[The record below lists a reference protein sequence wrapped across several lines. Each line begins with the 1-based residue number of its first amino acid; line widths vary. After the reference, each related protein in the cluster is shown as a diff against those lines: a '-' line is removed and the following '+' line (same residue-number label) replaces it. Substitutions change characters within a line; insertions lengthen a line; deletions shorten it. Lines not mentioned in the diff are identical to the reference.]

1 MRTRRERVPGLRAP
15 QATERDGVWRVA
27 VPSALIAAFGFGG
40 VAAGDLVDGD
50 DIQEAIDA
58 ASAGDVIAIPAGVFP
73 VDTPI
78 DLRGKEITLRG
89 AVGKGGLPATILD
102 GGDSSR
108 VMQCVSG
115 ESSQT
120 RIQNL
125 AIVNGQATEGAG
137 LRIVASSPR
146 VEGCLFEAN
155 VSETAGCFPCP
166 PGQGSTPADGGAV
179 WIDQGLPGFVDCVFQ
194 GNVAAE
200 GAAIWARDAALA
212 LRNCTFQDH
221 VAGGG
226 AIWADSS
233 VLDLDDVEF
242 LNNRNLVGDPV
253 FSGGAIRLENGSLDL
268 KGGLFVLN
276 EARFGGALYFANLD
290 DQPTQLR
297 IEDVRFESNAAV
309 DAGGAV
315 TVEYVGAGT
324 VPVELVDI
332 GCHLNAS
339 GGNGGGFN
347 FTGGGFLDLSFEGCN
362 ITDNFA
368 ENLGG
373 GVFIKNL
380 GTEPVAYVDC
390 RIKANA
396 APRGSG
402 IFDTRCPAFDGVVV
416 CGNEIEPQIDA
427 GDGCTVPESGGCL
440 VTECCEGD
448 LDCNGVVDGADLARL
463 LGDWGLCN
471 GCIGDLAGAG
481 DDQKVANGR
490 VDGQDLTIIL
500 GGWGLC
506 D

>member
-1 MRTRRERVPGLRAP
+1 M
-15 QATERDGVWRVA
+15 
-27 VPSALIAAFGFGG
+27 LIAAFGLAGM
-40 VAAGDLVDGD
+40 ATGDLVDGD

-58 ASAGDVIAIPAGVFP
+58 ASDGDVIAIPAGVFP

-78 DLRGKEITLRG
+78 DLRGKEITLQG

-108 VMQCVSG
+108 VIQCVSG

-137 LRIVASSPR
+137 LRIVASSPS

-155 VSETAGCFPCP
+155 LSRTAGCSPCP
-166 PGQGSTPADGGAV
+166 PGQGASPADGGAV

-200 GAAIWARDAALA
+200 GAAIWARDAELVV
-212 LRNCTFQDH
+212 RNCTFQDH

-242 LNNRNLVGDPV
+242 LNNRNLVGAPTT
-253 FSGGAIRLENGSLDL
+253 SGGAIRLENGSLDL
-268 KGGLFVLN
+268 NGGLFLLN
-276 EARFGGALYFANLD
+276 EALIGGALHFVSID
-290 DQPTQLR
+290 DQPIQLR

-315 TVEYVGAGT
+315 AVDHVGSGT
-324 VPVELVDI
+324 VPVRLVGI

-339 GGNGGGFN
+339 GGNGGGFM
-347 FTGGGFLDLSFEGCN
+347 FSGGGLFDLSFEGCN
-362 ITDNFA
+362 ITHNVA
-368 ENLGG
+368 ESFGG
-373 GVFIKNL
+373 GVFMKTL
-380 GTEPVAYVDC
+380 GADPAEFIYS
-390 RIKANA
+390 RIQANSA
-396 APRGSG
+396 MRGAG
-402 IFDTRCPAFDGVVV
+402 VFDVTCPEFADAIV
-416 CGNEIEPQIDA
+416 CGNDTVPQIEPGDA
-427 GDGCTVPESGGCL
+427 CVAPASGSC
-440 VTECCEGD
+440 VVADCCEGD
-448 LDCNGVVDGADLARL
+448 LDCNGVVDGADLALL

-500 GGWGLC
+500 GRWGLC